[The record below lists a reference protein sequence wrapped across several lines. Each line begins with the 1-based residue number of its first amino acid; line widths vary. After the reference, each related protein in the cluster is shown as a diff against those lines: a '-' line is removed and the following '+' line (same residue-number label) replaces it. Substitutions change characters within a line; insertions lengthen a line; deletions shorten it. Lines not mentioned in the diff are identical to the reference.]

1 MRLVFDV
8 KLSAFVLFV
17 SLCKNPFPFLGP
29 IFISGHFDC
38 SISPAVVRFLGT
50 LNAKHPMKNKTP
62 TILITGAARGIG
74 FAAAKEL
81 TSRGARVILTSRD
94 SARAEKAAAEIGCE
108 SLTLDLTEQSSV
120 DAAAQTLTD
129 CWGSLDVLINNSA
142 ILLDHYGSLLDLTPE
157 ILRQTLETNLIGSFR
172 VSLAMA
178 PLLNQSYDARI
189 INVSSGAG
197 QLDGDPQAFAPAYS
211 ISKTAL
217 NMLTQQ
223 LAVALPNVAVNSMCP
238 GWCRTKM
245 GGPDATQSPEEGADT
260 IVWLALDAP
269 RSLSNSF
276 VKDRKVIA
284 W

>member
-1 MRLVFDV
+1 
-8 KLSAFVLFV
+8 
-17 SLCKNPFPFLGP
+17 
-29 IFISGHFDC
+29 
-38 SISPAVVRFLGT
+38 
-50 LNAKHPMKNKTP
+50 MKNHP
-62 TILITGAARGIG
+62 PGILITGAARGIG

-81 TSRGARVILTSRD
+81 TSRGARVVLTSRD
-94 SARAEKAAAEIGCE
+94 TARAEKAASEIGCE
-108 SLTLDLTEQSSV
+108 WLCLDLTDQSSV
-120 DAAAQTLTD
+120 EAAARTIGERH
-129 CWGSLDVLINNSA
+129 GSLDVLINNSA
-142 ILLDHYGSLLDLTPE
+142 ILLDHYGSLFDLTPE
-157 ILRQTLETNLIGSFR
+157 ILQQTLETNLIGTFR

-178 PLLNQSYDARI
+178 PLLNKSHDARV

-197 QLDGDPQAFAPAYS
+197 QLDGAPQAFAPAYS

-223 LAVALPNVAVNSMCP
+223 LAVALPNVVVNSMCP
-238 GWCRTKM
+238 GWCRTEM

-260 IVWLALDAP
+260 ITWLALDAP